1 MSKCPFAAM
10 HSGAQ
15 TAISTLLKESTAQQH
30 IDAEHHPL
38 QQSLIKGQATR
49 AQYAQWLGQMLH
61 VHTVID
67 TSLTKAAETSAA
79 VKTVF
84 QPHHRRR
91 ELALADLAALGVS
104 PATISPQPATLAFA
118 ARMAQVAQLSPTSL
132 LGVLYVIEGSS
143 NGGVYIAKAVERAL
157 GLEPGFA
164 TRAVNPHAAATRE
177 NWAAFKISI
186 DSLAL
191 GATERAA
198 IVEVASETFKAFTAI
213 MNDLMPD
220 APQVVV
226 ANAPAAA
233 HH

>member
-1 MSKCPFAAM
+1 MSKCPFASM

-49 AQYAQWLGQMLH
+49 EQYALWLGQMLH
-61 VHTVID
+61 VHTALD
-67 TSLTKAAETSAA
+67 TALSKAAETSAA

-91 ELALADLAALGVS
+91 ELALADLAALGVAPTTIS
-104 PATISPQPATLAFA
+104 AKPATTAFA
-118 ARMAQVAQLSPTSL
+118 TRMAQVADLSPTSL
-132 LGVLYVIEGSS
+132 LGALYVIEGSS

-157 GLEPGFA
+157 GIEPGFA
-164 TRAVNPHAAATRE
+164 TRAINPHAAATRE
-177 NWAAFKISI
+177 NWAGFKTSI
-186 DSLAL
+186 DSLTL
-191 GATERAA
+191 DETQRAA
-198 IVEVASETFKAFTAI
+198 IVEIASETFKAFTAI
-213 MNDLMPD
+213 MNDLTLD
-220 APQVVV
+220 APQIVIP
-226 ANAPAAA
+226 NATPAS